1 VAAVRPARSVGACRG
16 RPLAAPGVPAT
27 HARRRHGD
35 NMKSIC
41 WPRRC
46 MHADP
51 PRASV
56 ARQPWRDRW
65 PRRVSA
71 PCAARRAAHG
81 QWHAA
86 RDARRVTRGAWRT
99 AHRTRPVASGAPH
112 VASGVPPVAHGG
124 RRRTG
129 RGASVGV
136 GTSIALLPP
145 VRRGICF
152 FRGACLENHN
162 SITCAE
168 GSALAGRYRRPVVQT
183 RRRQRP
189 TPPTGVLPRAYPL
202 ASTDL
207 HAEWIAADALPPSV
221 SFGSATRCG
230 DPLQEHV
237 EPSDKDPTKS
247 YSISAE
253 DQSGAMTKGAEAPC
267 AVATRS

>member
-1 VAAVRPARSVGACRG
+1 MAAVRPARSVGACRG

-86 RDARRVTRGAWRT
+86 RDARRVAHGAPHAARGEWRT
-99 AHRTRPVASGAPH
+99 ACGEWCAARGARR
-112 VASGVPPVAHGG
+112 AAAHWAWCLGG
-124 RRRTG
+124 RRHVHCLVAAHPTWDLFFSRRLPRKSQQHHLCG
-129 RGASVGV
+129 GV
-136 GTSIALLPP
+136 G
-145 VRRGICF
+145 
-152 FRGACLENHN
+152 AC
-162 SITCAE
+162 
-168 GSALAGRYRRPVVQT
+168 GQ
-183 RRRQRP
+183 
-189 TPPTGVLPRAYPL
+189 
-202 ASTDL
+202 
-207 HAEWIAADALPPSV
+207 
-221 SFGSATRCG
+221 
-230 DPLQEHV
+230 
-237 EPSDKDPTKS
+237 
-247 YSISAE
+247 ISAAGGT
-253 DQSGAMTKGAEAPC
+253 DASAATTHTPHRCTAKGISAGLNRLAC
-267 AVATRS
+267 RVDCS

>member
-1 VAAVRPARSVGACRG
+1 
-16 RPLAAPGVPAT
+16 
-27 HARRRHGD
+27 
-35 NMKSIC
+35 M
-41 WPRRC
+41 
-46 MHADP
+46 
-51 PRASV
+51 
-56 ARQPWRDRW
+56 
-65 PRRVSA
+65 
-71 PCAARRAAHG
+71 
-81 QWHAA
+81 
-86 RDARRVTRGAWRT
+86 RRVTRGAWRT

-145 VRRGICF
+145 IRRGICF